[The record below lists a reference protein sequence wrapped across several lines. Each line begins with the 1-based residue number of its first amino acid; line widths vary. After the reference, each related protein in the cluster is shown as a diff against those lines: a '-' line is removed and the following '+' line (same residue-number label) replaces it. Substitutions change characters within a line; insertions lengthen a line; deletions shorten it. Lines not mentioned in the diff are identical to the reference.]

1 MKQTKVPPVKLLAS
15 ITHHMRTNVLLG
27 ICILQTVLG
36 LSVQAQGSS
45 FTYQGRLDTN
55 GLPLNGAVG
64 LRPTLW
70 DASSGGTLVAGN
82 SPTDFLVSLTN
93 GLFTAPLNFGGAAF
107 TGQPRW
113 LQWEVSHSGGPFTT
127 LTPRQPVTPTP
138 YAMIAGNVSGV
149 IANASLPASP
159 SFSGTVSA
167 GGFTGSGTGLTN
179 LNASQ
184 LTTGTLPLA
193 RLPASVTQ
201 LGQSI
206 ESAEIT
212 DGTIQAGDLDGPS
225 FNEFFW
231 GVAGNTLGGASGTP
245 FLGTRDNAP
254 LEFRVNNQRTLR
266 LEPNAANAP
275 NIIGGYAGNYVSNTV
290 VGATISG
297 GGVGNWPGGPY
308 VNRVLADFG
317 TVGGGSLNTASGY
330 GAIISGGVYNTAS
343 GEQSAVAGGYFNQAS
358 GYGAFVGG
366 GEENFATGF
375 YATIPGGLLNSA
387 TNYAFAAGRAA
398 KAVHPGAF
406 VWSDSTVGFFAST
419 AADQFAIRA
428 SGGVRL
434 SDSTPSISF
443 GATTRQMLDLYN
455 QDYGVGVQVSTLYQ
469 RSNSRFSW
477 FRGGVHSN
485 TQNDPGAGG
494 VVAMTLTSGGL
505 TVNGTFVSASD
516 RNVKEDFQPVD
527 PQAVLAKV
535 VALPLSEWRYKDD
548 EERSR
553 HLGPVAQDFH
563 AAFGLGPDD
572 KHIATVDADGVALAA
587 IQGLNQ
593 KLEGTRAENAALKQR
608 LAQLEEVVRALA
620 ARGNGGRQ

>member
-1 MKQTKVPPVKLLAS
+1 MLSV
-15 ITHHMRTNVLLG
+15 
-27 ICILQTVLG
+27 CILQTVLG
-36 LSVQAQGSS
+36 LSVQAQGTA
-45 FTYQGRLDTN
+45 FTYQGRLD
-55 GLPLNGAVG
+55 
-64 LRPTLW
+64 
-70 DASSGGTLVAGN
+70 SGGA
-82 SPTDFLVSLTN
+82 PTDGIYDLRFALYDSASAGSLIRGPLTNAATAVSN
-93 GLFTAPLNFGGAAF
+93 GLFTVVLDFGTGVF
-107 TGQPRW
+107 TGSDRW
-113 LQWEVSHSGGPFTT
+113 LEIGVRTNGSGGFTS
-127 LTPRQPVTPTP
+127 LSPRQQLTATP

-149 IANASLPASP
+149 IANASLPTSP

-184 LTTGTLPLA
+184 LTTGTVPLA

-225 FNEFFW
+225 FNEYFW
-231 GVAGNTLGGASGTP
+231 GIAGNTLGGASGTP

-254 LEFRVNNQRTLR
+254 LDFRVNNQRALR
-266 LEPNAANAP
+266 IEPNAANAP
-275 NIIGGYAGNYVSNTV
+275 NIIGGYAGNIVSNGMH
-290 VGATISG
+290 GAFIG
-297 GGVGNWPGGPY
+297 GGGHSTGR
-308 VNRVLADFG
+308 NRVGGNYASVLGGYGNTAGGAVSTAMGAG
-317 TVGGGSLNTASGY
+317 TTASGDHSTAMGQ
-330 GAIISGGVYNTAS
+330 GARASGYIATAMGEWTIASGNYSTAMGSSTEASGDCSTALGSRTEAS
-343 GEQSAVAGGYFNQAS
+343 GEFS
-358 GYGAFVGG
+358 
-366 GEENFATGF
+366 
-375 YATIPGGLLNSA
+375 
-387 TNYAFAAGRAA
+387 FAAGRLAQA
-398 KAVHPGAF
+398 NHDGAF
-406 VWSDSTVGFFAST
+406 VWADSEYAYFSST
-419 AADQFAIRA
+419 TTNQFSLRA

-516 RNVKEDFQPVD
+516 RNVKQDFQPVD

-535 VALPLSEWRYKDD
+535 VALPLSEWRYKAD
-548 EERSR
+548 EEHSR

-593 KLEGTRAENAALKQR
+593 KLEDENAQLKER
-608 LAQLEEVVRALA
+608 LARLEQLVQQLIK
-620 ARGNGGRQ
+620 

>member
-1 MKQTKVPPVKLLAS
+1 MKQTKVLSVKHLAFIS
-15 ITHHMRTNVLLG
+15 YHMRTTVLLG
-27 ICILQTVLG
+27 ICILQSLVG

-55 GLPLNGAVG
+55 GAPLHGTVA

-82 SPTDFLVSLTN
+82 SPTDFLANLTN
-93 GLFTAPLNFGGAAF
+93 GLFTASLNFGGAAF
-107 TGQPRW
+107 NGQPRW
-113 LQWEVSHSGGPFTT
+113 LQWEVSHGGGPFTT

-149 IANASLPASP
+149 IANSS
-159 SFSGTVSA
+159 
-167 GGFTGSGTGLTN
+167 
-179 LNASQ
+179 
-184 LTTGTLPLA
+184 
-193 RLPASVTQ
+193 LPASVTQ

-206 ESAEIT
+206 ESAEIS

-225 FNEFFW
+225 FNEYFW
-231 GVAGNTLGGASGTP
+231 GIAGNTLGGASGVP

-254 LEFRVNNQRTLR
+254 LDFRVNNQRALR
-266 LEPNAANAP
+266 IEPNAANTP
-275 NIIGGYAGNYVSNTV
+275 NIIGGYAGNIVSNGMH
-290 VGATISG
+290 GAFIG
-297 GGVGNWPGGPY
+297 GGGHSTGR
-308 VNRVLADFG
+308 NRVGGNYASVLGGYGNTAGGAVSTAMGAG
-317 TVGGGSLNTASGY
+317 TTASGDY
-330 GAIISGGVYNTAS
+330 ATAMGQGARASGYIATAMGEWTIASGNYSTAMGSSTKASGDCSTAMGSRTEAS
-343 GEQSAVAGGYFNQAS
+343 GEFS
-358 GYGAFVGG
+358 
-366 GEENFATGF
+366 
-375 YATIPGGLLNSA
+375 
-387 TNYAFAAGRAA
+387 FAAGRLAQA
-398 KAVHPGAF
+398 NHDGAF
-406 VWSDSTVGFFAST
+406 VWADSEYDYFNST
-419 AADQFAIRA
+419 TTNQFSLRA

-455 QDYGVGVQVSTLYQ
+455 QDYGVGVQASTLYQ

-563 AAFGLGPDD
+563 AAFGLGADD

-593 KLEGTRAENAALKQR
+593 KLEDENAQLRER
-608 LAQLEEVVRALA
+608 LARLEQLVQQLIK
-620 ARGNGGRQ
+620 